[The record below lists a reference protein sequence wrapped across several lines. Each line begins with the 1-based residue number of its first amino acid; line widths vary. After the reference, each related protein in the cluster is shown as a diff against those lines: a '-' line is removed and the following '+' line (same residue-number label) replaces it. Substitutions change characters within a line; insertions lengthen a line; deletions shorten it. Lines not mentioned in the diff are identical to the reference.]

1 MTQPTCLVQTFF
13 SPDIFSLFPIYLAYR
28 KKTPSMQ
35 ATIFDLK
42 PFSIHDGPGIRT
54 TVFFKGCPLS
64 CAWCH
69 NPEGISASVQLAW
82 HDERC
87 MGCGDCL
94 QACPTQ
100 ALSKHGSLIQ
110 RDLTVCEESR
120 ACVDVCPTTAW
131 DKIGRQVT
139 VAELLE
145 TALKDLSFFEESG
158 GGVTCSGGEPLMQA
172 AFLQEFLTAAKAKG
186 LHLAL
191 DTSGFVDEQD
201 LLDMLPLTDLI
212 LYDLKLMD
220 PGLHQEYTGVS
231 NELILN
237 NLKLLDRV
245 GAPVIIRFP
254 LIPTINDSDENVE
267 QMITFI
273 REQTHFRRIDVL
285 PYHHTAQA
293 KYDRLTIP
301 YRLSQ
306 LHPGE
311 PAVVKRIAGAFHK
324 AGFQVKIGG

>member
-1 MTQPTCLVQTFF
+1 
-13 SPDIFSLFPIYLAYR
+13 
-28 KKTPSMQ
+28 MQ

-82 HDERC
+82 HEERC

-100 ALSKHGSLIQ
+100 ALSKCSSIIR
-110 RDLTVCEESR
+110 RDLTICR
-120 ACVDVCPTTAW
+120 LHGTCAAVCPTTAW
-131 DKIGRQVT
+131 EKIGRQLT

-145 TALKDLSFFEESG
+145 AALKDRAFFEESG

-172 AFLQEFLTAAKAKG
+172 AFLQEFFTAAKAQG

-191 DTSGFVDEQD
+191 DTSGFVEERD
-201 LLDMLPLTDLI
+201 LLDILPLTDLF
-212 LYDLKLMD
+212 LFDLKLMD
-220 PGLHQEYTGVS
+220 AGLHQDYTGVS
-231 NELILN
+231 NALILQ
-237 NLKLLDRV
+237 NLKRLDQADAQV
-245 GAPVIIRFP
+245 VIRFP
-254 LIPTINDSDENVE
+254 LIPTVNDSDENLE
-267 QMITFI
+267 QMITFLL
-273 REQTHFRRIDVL
+273 EQTHFRRIDVL
-285 PYHHTAQA
+285 PYHPTAQA
-293 KYDRLTIP
+293 KYERLQLP
-301 YRLSQ
+301 YRLNQ
-306 LHPGE
+306 IQPGE
-311 PAVVKRIAGAFHK
+311 PADIQRIAGAFHK